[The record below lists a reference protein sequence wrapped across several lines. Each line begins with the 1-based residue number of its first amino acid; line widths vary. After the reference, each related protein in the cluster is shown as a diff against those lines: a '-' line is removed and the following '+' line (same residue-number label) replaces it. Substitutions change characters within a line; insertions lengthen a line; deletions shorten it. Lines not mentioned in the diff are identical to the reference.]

1 MRIVPSVL
9 VRRLSASTLFLDTV
23 ERERERERGTERQE
37 GKRKKEKHWVLP
49 HKHHHPLQ
57 HSGS

>member
-9 VRRLSASTLFLDTV
+9 AGRLSASTLFLGTG
-23 ERERERERGTERQE
+23 EGERERGGGGGKQE
-37 GKRKKEKHWVLP
+37 KQWVLP